1 MSQSDAARLVHQFL
15 ENNAQRCPD
24 KTVLVFRG
32 QRLTYAALE
41 LSANALAHGLVE
53 KGVTRGDR
61 VIVWHANSVETCTA
75 IFAILKAGAAFVVI
89 NPTTRGDK
97 LLRLVQD
104 CRPSA
109 LLTDRRHL
117 RQVKERL
124 WALTPELEVILI
136 GEPPL
141 SPGPNVTPYAQ
152 LVAAMPQS
160 PPAVRCID
168 RDLATL
174 IYTSG
179 STGVPKGVMS
189 AHYNIVAAA
198 TAITQYLENTPDD
211 IIIDVLP
218 LAFDYGLYQLL
229 MAARIGGTL
238 VLESSFAF
246 PLEVLDRMRQE
257 HVTGLP
263 GVPSIFALILQL
275 PPEQLVL
282 PDLRYITNTGAALPV
297 NHIQRLREIFGSAVR
312 IYSMYGQT
320 ECKRTLYL
328 PPEEL
333 DRRPDSV
340 GIPIPNEEVFVV
352 DEEGREV
359 PPGVVGELM
368 VRGANV
374 MLGYWGQPEES
385 AHTFLPGPL
394 PGERLL
400 RTGDLFRR
408 DEDGFL
414 YFVARKDDIIKSR
427 GQKVSPKEVEA
438 ALFRIEGIADAAVIG
453 VEHPIWGQTIEAHV
467 VLRVGE
473 VLDEK
478 HIIRCCRQMLEDF
491 MVPDSVVFHS
501 ALPKTDSGKTD
512 RSSLSRPG

>member
-1 MSQSDAARLVHQFL
+1 MSRSGAVRLVHQFL
-15 ENNAQRCPD
+15 EHSAQRFPN
-24 KTVLVFRG
+24 KTALVFRG

-41 LSANALAHGLVE
+41 RSANALAHGLVE

-61 VIVWHANSVETCTA
+61 VIVWHANSVETCVA

-104 CRPSA
+104 CRPAA
-109 LLTDRRHL
+109 LLTDSRHL
-117 RQVKERL
+117 GQVEQSL
-124 WALTPELEVILI
+124 WTLAPGLAVILI
-136 GEPPL
+136 GEPPP

-152 LVAAMPQS
+152 FLTELPHS

-168 RDLATL
+168 RDLAAL

-179 STGVPKGVMS
+179 STGGPKGVMS
-189 AHYNIVAAA
+189 AHYNMVAAA
-198 TAITQYLENTPDD
+198 TAITEYLENTSDD
-211 IIIDVLP
+211 IIINVLP

-229 MAARIGGTL
+229 MASLIGGTL

-246 PLEVLDRMRQE
+246 PLEILDRMRQE

-263 GVPSIFALILQL
+263 GVPSIFAMLLQL

-333 DRRPDSV
+333 DRRPGSV

-352 DEEGREV
+352 DEQGREV
-359 PPGVVGELM
+359 PPGVVGELV

-385 AHTFLPGPL
+385 ARTFPPGPL

-414 YFVARKDDIIKSR
+414 YFVGRQDDIIKSR

-438 ALFRIEGIADAAVIG
+438 ALFRIEEVADAAVVG
-453 VEHPIWGQTIEAHV
+453 VEHSIWGQTIEAHV
-467 VLRVGE
+467 VLRAGAVP
-473 VLDEK
+473 DEK
-478 HIIRCCRQMLEDF
+478 YIIRCCKQMLEDF
-491 MVPDSVVFHS
+491 MVPDSVIFHS

-512 RSSLSRPG
+512 RSSLRRPE

>member
-1 MSQSDAARLVHQFL
+1 
-15 ENNAQRCPD
+15 
-24 KTVLVFRG
+24 
-32 QRLTYAALE
+32 
-41 LSANALAHGLVE
+41 
-53 KGVTRGDR
+53 
-61 VIVWHANSVETCTA
+61 
-75 IFAILKAGAAFVVI
+75 
-89 NPTTRGDK
+89 
-97 LLRLVQD
+97 
-104 CRPSA
+104 
-109 LLTDRRHL
+109 
-117 RQVKERL
+117 
-124 WALTPELEVILI
+124 
-136 GEPPL
+136 
-141 SPGPNVTPYAQ
+141 
-152 LVAAMPQS
+152 
-160 PPAVRCID
+160 
-168 RDLATL
+168 
-174 IYTSG
+174 
-179 STGVPKGVMS
+179 MS
-189 AHYNIVAAA
+189 AHYNMVAAA
-198 TAITQYLENTPDD
+198 TAITEYLENTPND

-229 MAARIGGTL
+229 MATQIGGTL

-246 PLEVLDRMRQE
+246 PLEIVERMRQE

-275 PPEQLVL
+275 PPEQLAL

-297 NHIQRLREIFGSAVR
+297 SYIQRLGEIFGSAVR

-333 DRRPDSV
+333 DRRPESV

-385 AHTFLPGPL
+385 AHTFLPGLL

-438 ALFRIEGIADAAVIG
+438 ALFRIEGIADAAVVG

-467 VLRVGE
+467 VLQVGE
-473 VLDEK
+473 ALDEK

-491 MVPDSVVFHS
+491 MVPDAVVFHS
-501 ALPKTDSGKTD
+501 ALPKTDSGKID
-512 RSSLSRPG
+512 RSCLNRPA